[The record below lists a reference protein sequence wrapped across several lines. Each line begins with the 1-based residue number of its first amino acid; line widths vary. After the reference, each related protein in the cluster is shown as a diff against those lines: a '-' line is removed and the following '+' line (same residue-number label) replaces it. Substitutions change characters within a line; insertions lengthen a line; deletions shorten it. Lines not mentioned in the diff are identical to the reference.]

1 VLDLGVSSDVSSP
14 FIPTD
19 SKQRR
24 RMAINQTQDQGLDEE
39 IADLEERLKNARARR
54 ALATGKAPFLGKQ
67 INK

>member
-1 VLDLGVSSDVSSP
+1 
-14 FIPTD
+14 
-19 SKQRR
+19 
-24 RMAINQTQDQGLDEE
+24 MAINQTQGQGLDEE